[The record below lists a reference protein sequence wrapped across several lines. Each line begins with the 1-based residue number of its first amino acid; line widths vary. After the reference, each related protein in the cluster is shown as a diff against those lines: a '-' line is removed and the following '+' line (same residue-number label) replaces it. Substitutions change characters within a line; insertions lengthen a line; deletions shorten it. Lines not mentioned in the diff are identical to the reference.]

1 MNKIRLLMVVAFAF
15 AFAAQSAS
23 ADDLLESDVIG
34 IKVNQQVLL
43 MIPGGAPWVVR
54 EGEAEVSED
63 GEFDVELEGFLL
75 LDGTI
80 GPVIELIATLHC
92 RGEDAAGFTEVG
104 RIGPAPLDMDGNA
117 DLEGQVV
124 LPPFCIAPIVLV
136 RIYSIDAGFIGG
148 MPGDVIVLED
158 VGFPNFWI
166 AASGFRSDDDDDS
179 DSDSDDD

>member
-1 MNKIRLLMVVAFAF
+1 MVVAMAF

-43 MIPGGAPWVVR
+43 MIPGGLPWVVR

-63 GEFDVELEGFLL
+63 GEFEVELEGFLL
-75 LDGTI
+75 TDTGIPGLDGTI
-80 GPVIELIATLHC
+80 GAVIEIIATLHC
-92 RGEDAAGFTEVG
+92 RGDDAAGFTEVG
-104 RIGPAPLDMDGNA
+104 RIGPVPLDMDGNA
-117 DLEGQVV
+117 ELEGQVE

-136 RIYSIDAGFIGG
+136 RIFSLDAIALGG
-148 MPGDVIVLED
+148 TPGVVVVLED
-158 VGFPNFWI
+158 VQLPNFWI
-166 AASGFRSDDDDDS
+166 AASGFRTDDDS